1 MKIFREFNLAAYIY
15 YMQIVILNINSIS
28 CHCKICKN
36 LIIMGFKLIK
46 FAISKIYF
54 YQNRTSRTIFIG
66 VTKLGEAVY
75 V

>member
-1 MKIFREFNLAAYIY
+1 
-15 YMQIVILNINSIS
+15 
-28 CHCKICKN
+28 
-36 LIIMGFKLIK
+36 MGFKLIK

-66 VTKLGEAVY
+66 ITKLGEAVY